1 MSTCILVWIS
11 LQSLDAFITSLV
23 DLWVSA
29 HVSACKN
36 AKNGAK
42 SGVWSILPS
51 KKKNSPG
58 RENHTLRESRLN
70 PNHTLRLLSPQTF
83 LFAAFWLELQTHLT
97 VSKKYKKAVVYMLV
111 MNPEIKLV
119 SISSQVFNYDYVV
132 VKTAVKFHAFDKN
145 KLQIWEETFVFIG
158 EKKKNPEHKHSL
170 ALEHKSMCNN
180 LPTEPGWRVFYIM
193 VFLLCGSID
202 FTWQN
207 CVHSKF
213 LPTEQQSKYSR
224 LSPSRTIGK
233 KALQD
238 GNRKHFVMSRVHLC
252 LYRKKYLVQDVLFLP
267 WVLFL

>member
-1 MSTCILVWIS
+1 MLLNFLSARQQLEARFVTACGVCVPGTCILVWIS

-23 DLWVSA
+23 DLCVSA

-83 LFAAFWLELQTHLT
+83 LFSAFWLELQTHLT

-119 SISSQVFNYDYVV
+119 SISSQVFNYDYAV

-158 EKKKNPEHKHSL
+158 EKKK
-170 ALEHKSMCNN
+170 
-180 LPTEPGWRVFYIM
+180 
-193 VFLLCGSID
+193 
-202 FTWQN
+202 
-207 CVHSKF
+207 
-213 LPTEQQSKYSR
+213 
-224 LSPSRTIGK
+224 
-233 KALQD
+233 
-238 GNRKHFVMSRVHLC
+238 
-252 LYRKKYLVQDVLFLP
+252 P
-267 WVLFL
+267 WA